1 MSAKVR
7 LKKLEQLLLDGRQ
20 KTPSSLSVETL
31 LDILVCLFNECSSS
45 PLKREKHVTEFLE
58 WVKPFTSTVKDM
70 RLHRDDFEMLKVIGR
85 GAFGE
90 VAVVKM
96 KNTERIYAMKILNK
110 WEMLKRAETACFRE
124 ERDVLVN
131 GDCQWITTLH
141 YAFQD
146 DNYLY
151 LVMDYYVG
159 GDLLT
164 LLSKFED
171 RLPEDMAKFYVAEM
185 VLAIHS
191 IHQQHY
197 VHRDIKPDNV
207 LLDMNGHIRL
217 ADFGSCLRMMP
228 DGTVQSSVAVGTPD
242 YISPEIL
249 QAMED
254 GMGKYGPECDWWSL
268 GVCMYEMLYGETP
281 FYAESLVETYGKI
294 MNHEERFQ
302 FPSHITDV
310 SEDAK
315 DLMQRLICSR
325 ERRLGQNGI
334 EEFKKHPF
342 FSGIDWENI
351 RSTEAPYI
359 PDVSSPSDTSNFD
372 VDDDV
377 LKNPD
382 IAPPISHTGF
392 TGQHLPFVGFT
403 YTTDSCF
410 SDRGQLR
417 LTALADG
424 GSGEDLQ
431 PLKDGGLQ
439 LEAFERRIRS
449 LEQEKQELSRK
460 LQESTQAVQSLHG
473 SGRGTSTL
481 GRDKEIKKLN
491 EEIERL
497 KKKLADS
504 DRLEHQLEEAV
515 TLRQD
520 YESSSTKLKALDK
533 QVKNLRQEKDDVN
546 KQLVEALE
554 RLKSQT
560 KELKDAHQQRKLAM
574 QEFSELNER
583 MAELRSH
590 KQRLSRQLRDKEEE
604 MEVLMQKLDGMRQDI
619 RKTEK
624 ARKELEA
631 QLEDARAEASKERK
645 LREHSEVYSKQLES
659 ELETLKVKQG
669 TGRASNVS
677 AETQQELTKVKSE
690 LDKKILFYEEELVK
704 RDACHGTELK
714 NLRKELHDSESQQVS
729 LQKEL
734 LVLKDKLEKA
744 NKERQMEMDEALGSL
759 KEKYER
765 ERSLLTEENRK
776 LTSETDRLCT
786 FVDKLTTQNRQL
798 EDELQ
803 DLASKKESVA
813 QWEAQIAE
821 IIQWVSD
828 EKDARG
834 YLQALAS
841 KMTEELES
849 LRSSSLGSR
858 HLDPLWKVRR
868 SQKLDM
874 SARLELQSALDA
886 EIRAKQLVQEELRKV
901 KAANIS
907 FESKLKDAE
916 VKNRELEEQL
926 ESMKKDLE
934 ESRTRSDRGLK
945 LPDFQDSIFE
955 YFNTS
960 PLAHDLTFRTSSVGE
975 VDAAP
980 QKTDVPSPSP
990 SAASEQDEPVKPPAT
1005 TPTTPSPAY
1014 QSSLLTAPKPKAH
1027 QLSIKTFSSPTQCT
1041 HCTSLM
1047 VGLIRQGY
1055 ACEVCSFICHVSC
1068 KDNAPQVCPIP
1079 PEQAKRPLGI
1089 DVQRG
1094 IGTAYKGFVRIPKP
1108 TGVKKGWQ
1116 RAYAVVCDC
1125 KLFLYEVPEGKSTQP
1140 GVVASQVLDLRDDE
1154 FSVSSVLASDV
1165 IHATR
1170 KDVPCI
1176 FRVTSSTLGSPARAV
1191 SLLVLA
1197 ESEAEKRK
1205 WVGILEG
1212 LQSILAKNRLKNRVV
1227 HVLHEAYDSNLPAI
1241 KTTLSAAIIDR
1252 ERIALG
1258 TEEGLFV
1265 VEVTRDVIVRAAD
1278 CKKVHQIETVPQ
1290 EKMVVLLCG
1299 RNRHVHLHPWGA
1311 LDGAEPGFDVKL
1323 AETKGC
1329 QALSVGSLRPGGTAY
1344 MMAAVKRQ
1352 VLCYEIT
1359 RAKPYARRMWEV
1371 QAPGVVQWLGMVRGR
1386 VCVGY
1391 PSGFALLALQSE
1403 VAPVSL
1409 VSPADPSLAFLA
1421 QQPLDA
1427 LHAMEVGANELLL
1440 CFSQLGIYV
1449 DGQGRRSRTQELM
1462 WPATPLACSSN
1473 STYLTVY
1480 SDYGVD
1486 VFDVHTTEWVQ
1497 TISLR
1502 KIRPL
1507 NVEGSL
1513 NLLGSEQPRLIYFR
1527 NNAAEGCELTIPE
1540 TSDNIRKLMVRTRS
1554 KRKFLFKV
1562 PEEERLQQRR
1572 EMLRDPEMR
1581 SKLIS
1586 NPTNFNHVAHMG
1598 PGDGMQVLMDLP
1610 LSSETPSPS
1619 SSRHHALIS
1628 PPTNFE
1634 HVYHMSPA
1642 SAGLYLQKEA
1652 SSQQSLPQ
1660 LSSSSSSP
1668 STSSLGRS
1676 VMPSSQDDLTKDKP
1690 RPLSSISRQTRSKTH
1705 ITRTASGGGEFIGA
1719 GSSRNISDP
1728 DQDFEREPD
1737 SDSTKHSTPSNSSN
1751 PSSPPSPNSPH
1762 RSQLTLDGLEHTLD
1776 G

>member
-7 LKKLEQLLLDGRQ
+7 LKKLEQLLVDGTQ
-20 KTPSSLSVETL
+20 KNASSLSVETL
-31 LDILVCLFNECSSS
+31 LDILICLYNECSNSH
-45 PLKREKHVTEFLE
+45 LKREKHVTDFLE
-58 WVKPFTSTVKDM
+58 WVKPFTTTVKEM
-70 RLHRDDFEMLKVIGR
+70 RLHREDFEMLKVIGR

-96 KNTERIYAMKILNK
+96 KNTERVYAMKILNK

-124 ERDVLVN
+124 ERNVLVN

-146 DNYLY
+146 DNFLY

-171 RLPEDMAKFYVAEM
+171 RLPEDMSKFYVAEM

-217 ADFGSCLRMMP
+217 ADFGSCLKMML
-228 DGTVQSSVAVGTPD
+228 DGTVKSSVAVGTPD

-302 FPSHITDV
+302 FPSNITDV

-315 DLMQRLICSR
+315 DLISNLICGR

-334 EEFKKHPF
+334 GDFKDHPF
-342 FSGIDWENI
+342 FAGIDWDHI

-372 VDDDV
+372 VDDDI

-382 IAPPISHTGF
+382 IAPPVTHTGF

-410 SDRGQLR
+410 SDCGSVNRAGLS
-417 LTALADG
+417 DG
-424 GSGEDLQ
+424 GSQE
-431 PLKDGGLQ
+431 GGPRDQERELGV
-439 LEAFERRIRS
+439 EVFERRIRR

-460 LQESTQAVQSLHG
+460 LQESTQAAQSLHG
-473 SGRGTSTL
+473 PGRGASTQ
-481 GRDKEIKKLN
+481 GRDKEMKKLN

-504 DRLEHQLEEAV
+504 DKLEHQLEEVV

-520 YESSSTKLKALDK
+520 FESSSSKLKTLDK
-533 QVKNLRQEKDDVN
+533 QVKALRLQKEEIH
-546 KQLVEALE
+546 KQLVESLE

-560 KELKDAHQQRKLAM
+560 KELKEAHSQRKLAL
-574 QEFSELNER
+574 QEFSELSER
-583 MAELRSH
+583 MAELRST

-604 MEVLMQKLDGMRQDI
+604 MDAAVKKVDAMRQDI

-631 QLEDARAEASKERK
+631 QLEDAKAEASKQHK
-645 LREHSEVYSKQLES
+645 LREHSEVYSKQLEMD
-659 ELETLKVKQG
+659 LENLKVKQLG
-669 TGRASNVS
+669 SVRVS
-677 AETQQELTKVKSE
+677 GSSSPGLLQELSKVKSE
-690 LDKKILFYEEELVK
+690 LDKKVLFYEEELV
-704 RDACHGTELK
+704 RCEASHTSELK
-714 NLRKELHDSESQQVS
+714 GLRKELYDSEGQQLS
-729 LQKEL
+729 LNKEL
-734 LVLKDKLEKA
+734 RVLKDKLEKA
-744 NKERQMEMDEALGSL
+744 KKERQTEMDEAVGAL
-759 KEKYER
+759 KDKYER
-765 ERSLLTEENRK
+765 ERSMLTEDNSK
-776 LTSETDRLCT
+776 LTAETDRLCT
-786 FVDKLTTQNRQL
+786 FVDKLTAQNRQL

-813 QWEAQIAE
+813 HWEAQIAE

-849 LRSSSLGSR
+849 LRCSSLGSR
-858 HLDPLWKVRR
+858 PLDPLWKVRR

-874 SARLELQSALDA
+874 SARLELQLALDA
-886 EIRAKQLVQEELRKV
+886 EIRAKQLVQEELRKF

-907 FESKLKDAE
+907 FESKLKDSE
-916 VKNRELEEQL
+916 SRSREMAEQL

-934 ESRTRSDRGLK
+934 SRSRSVKGMK

-955 YFNTS
+955 YFKTS
-960 PLAHDLTFRTSSVGE
+960 PLAHDLTFRVSVSLHVSLSSITCQKQTLIATVSFHTHERPRSPPPLSVSWGTE
-975 VDAAP
+975 YFFSRSDTAARHC
-980 QKTDVPSPSP
+980 TACILVNEYSLSPSL
-990 SAASEQDEPVKPPAT
+990 
-1005 TPTTPSPAY
+1005 SP
-1014 QSSLLTAPKPKAH
+1014 
-1027 QLSIKTFSSPTQCT
+1027 
-1041 HCTSLM
+1041 
-1047 VGLIRQGY
+1047 
-1055 ACEVCSFICHVSC
+1055 VCSFICHVSC
-1068 KDNAPQVCPIP
+1068 KDNAPLVCPIP
-1079 PEQAKRPLGI
+1079 PEQAKRPLGV

-1094 IGTAYKGFVRIPKP
+1094 IGTTYKGFVRIPKP

-1140 GVVASQVLDLRDDE
+1140 GVVTSQVLDLRDEE
-1154 FSVSSVLASDV
+1154 FSVSSVMASDV

-1176 FRVTSSTLGSPARAV
+1176 FRVTSSLLSSPVCTA

-1212 LQSILAKNRLKNRVV
+1212 LQSILAKNRLRNCVV
-1227 HVLHEAYDSNLPAI
+1227 HVMHEAYNSSLPAI
-1241 KTTLSAAIIDR
+1241 KTMLSAAIVDR

-1278 CKKVHQIETVPQ
+1278 CKKVHQIELIPK
-1290 EKMVVLLCG
+1290 EKMVALLCG

-1311 LDGAEPGFDVKL
+1311 LEGAESAFDIKL
-1323 AETKGC
+1323 TETKGC
-1329 QALSVGSLRPGGTAY
+1329 QALTTGVLRPGGPACLL
-1344 MMAAVKRQ
+1344 AAIKRQ

-1359 RAKPYARRMWEV
+1359 WAKPHHRKLWEV
-1371 QAPGVVQWLGMVRGR
+1371 QAPGVAQWLGMVRER
-1386 VCVGY
+1386 LCVGY
-1391 PSGFALLALQSE
+1391 PSGFALLALQGESS
-1403 VAPVSL
+1403 PVSL
-1409 VSPADPSLAFLA
+1409 VSPGDPSLAFLA

-1427 LHAMEVGANELLL
+1427 LHALEVGTAELLL

-1449 DGQGRRSRTQELM
+1449 DPTGRRSRAQELM
-1462 WPATPLACSSN
+1462 WPATPLACSN
-1473 STYLTVY
+1473 SSYLTVY
-1480 SDYGVD
+1480 SEYGVD
-1486 VFDVHTTEWVQ
+1486 VFDIHTTEWVQ

-1513 NLLGSEQPRLIYFR
+1513 NLLGSEQPRLIYFS
-1527 NNAAEGCELTIPE
+1527 NNSTGDLAIPE
-1540 TSDNIRKLMVRTRS
+1540 TSDNSKKLMMRTRS

-1572 EMLRDPEMR
+1572 EMLRDPELR
-1581 SKLIS
+1581 SKMIS
-1586 NPTNFNHVAHMG
+1586 NPINFNHVAHMG

-1610 LSSETPSPS
+1610 LVRASTDHLSTQLEPKCLPHIVFITHKQKWPPNP
-1619 SSRHHALIS
+1619 LIS
-1628 PPTNFE
+1628 ADFGG
-1634 HVYHMSPA
+1634 
-1642 SAGLYLQKEA
+1642 AGL
-1652 SSQQSLPQ
+1652 
-1660 LSSSSSSP
+1660 
-1668 STSSLGRS
+1668 
-1676 VMPSSQDDLTKDKP
+1676 
-1690 RPLSSISRQTRSKTH
+1690 
-1705 ITRTASGGGEFIGA
+1705 
-1719 GSSRNISDP
+1719 SRNISDP
-1728 DQDFEREPD
+1728 DGDFEREPD
-1737 SDSTKHSTPSNSSN
+1737 WDSTKHSTPSNS
-1751 PSSPPSPNSPH
+1751 PNFPH
-1762 RSQLTLDGLEHTLD
+1762 RSQLTLDGLEHALD

>member
-7 LKKLEQLLLDGRQ
+7 LKKLEQLLLDGHL
-20 KTPSSLSVETL
+20 KNESSLSVETL
-31 LDILVCLFNECSSS
+31 LDILICLYNECSNS
-45 PLKREKHVTEFLE
+45 PLRREKNVSEFLE
-58 WVKPFTSTVKDM
+58 WVKPFTTAVKEM

-96 KNTERIYAMKILNK
+96 KNTERVYAMKILNK

-124 ERDVLVN
+124 ERNVLVN

-171 RLPEDMAKFYVAEM
+171 RLPEDMAKFYLAEM

-191 IHQQHY
+191 IHQHHY

-217 ADFGSCLRMMP
+217 ADFGSCLKMMD
-228 DGTVQSSVAVGTPD
+228 DGTVKSSVAVGTPD

-302 FPSHITDV
+302 FPSHIPDV
-310 SEDAK
+310 SEEAK
-315 DLMQRLICSR
+315 DLIQRLICSR
-325 ERRLGQNGI
+325 ERRLGQSGM
-334 EEFKKHPF
+334 EDFKQHPF
-342 FSGIDWENI
+342 FSGIDWGNI
-351 RSTEAPYI
+351 RNTDAPYI

-382 IAPPISHTGF
+382 VVPPGSHTGF
-392 TGQHLPFVGFT
+392 TGLHLPFVGFT
-403 YTTDSCF
+403 YTTESCF
-410 SDRGQLR
+410 SDRGCLR
-417 LTALADG
+417 RVLHWDG
-424 GSGEDLQ
+424 APSE
-431 PLKDGGLQ
+431 GGLENSVQ
-439 LEAFERRIRS
+439 VEGYERRIKR
-449 LEQEKQELSRK
+449 LEQEKLELSRK

-473 SGRGTSTL
+473 SGRGL
-481 GRDKEIKKLN
+481 GAANRDKEIKKLN

-504 DRLEHQLEEAV
+504 DRLEHRLEEAV
-515 TLRQD
+515 TLRQEF
-520 YESSSTKLKALDK
+520 ESSSGKMKALDK
-533 QVKNLRQEKDDVN
+533 QVKALKQEKEEIH
-546 KQLVEALE
+546 KQLVESLE

-590 KQRLSRQLRDKEEE
+590 KQKLSRQLRDKEEE
-604 MEVLMQKLDGMRQDI
+604 MEVVTQKTDSMRQEI
-619 RKTEK
+619 RRTEK

-631 QLEDARAEASKERK
+631 QLEDASAEASKERK
-645 LREHSEVYSKQLES
+645 LREHSDSYAKQLES
-659 ELETLKVKQG
+659 ELEALKVKQG
-669 TGRASNVS
+669 GRLAGVNLHT
-677 AETQQELTKVKSE
+677 EQELCKLRSE
-690 LDKKILFYEEELVK
+690 LDKKILFYEEELV
-704 RDACHGTELK
+704 RRETSHSIELK
-714 NLRKELHDSESQQVS
+714 NLRKELQDSEGHQ
-729 LQKEL
+729 LTLNKDL
-734 LVLKDKLEKA
+734 LMLKDKLEKA
-744 NKERQMEMDEALGSL
+744 RRDRQSEMEEAVGTL
-759 KEKYER
+759 KDKYER
-765 ERSLLTEENRK
+765 ERTMLTEDNKK
-776 LTSETDRLCT
+776 LTSETDRLCS
-786 FVDKLTTQNRQL
+786 FVDKLTAQNRQL

-803 DLASKKESVA
+803 DLAAKKESVA
-813 QWEAQIAE
+813 HWEAQIAE

-834 YLQALAS
+834 YLQALTS

-849 LRSSSLGSR
+849 LRNSNLGSR
-858 HLDPLWKVRR
+858 TLDPLWKVRR

-886 EIRAKQLVQEELRKV
+886 EIRAKQLVQEELRNV

-907 FESKLKDAE
+907 FESKLKESEARS
-916 VKNRELEEQL
+916 REMQEKLEI
-926 ESMKKDLE
+926 MKKDLE
-934 ESRTRSDRGLK
+934 ESRFRTDKGLK

-960 PLAHDLTFRTSSVGE
+960 PLAHDLTFRTSSISELDTSLLKPE
-975 VDAAP
+975 VSPTLCVATAP
-980 QKTDVPSPSP
+980 
-990 SAASEQDEPVKPPAT
+990 DEPVKPLQAAPAAA
-1005 TPTTPSPAY
+1005 SPVFQAT
-1014 QSSLLTAPKPKAH
+1014 SLSLPKPKAH
-1027 QLSIKTFSSPTQCT
+1027 ELSIKTFSSPTQCT

-1047 VGLIRQGY
+1047 VGLMRQGY
-1055 ACEVCSFICHVSC
+1055 ACDVCSFICHVSC
-1068 KDNAPQVCPIP
+1068 RDNAPLVCPIP

-1094 IGTAYKGFVRIPKP
+1094 IGTAYKGYVRIPKP
-1108 TGVKKGWQ
+1108 TGVKRGWQ

-1125 KLFLYEVPEGKSTQP
+1125 KLFLYDVPEGKSTQP
-1140 GVVASQVLDLRDDE
+1140 GVVASQVLDLRDEE

-1176 FRVTSSTLGSPARAV
+1176 FRVTSSLLSSPPKTC

-1212 LQSILAKNRLKNRVV
+1212 LQNILKKNQLRNRVV
-1227 HVLHEAYDSNLPAI
+1227 HIPQEAYDSTLPAI
-1241 KTTLSAAIIDR
+1241 KVTLSAAVVDR
-1252 ERIALG
+1252 ERIVLG
-1258 TEEGLFV
+1258 TEDGLYV

-1278 CKKVHQIETVPQ
+1278 CKKVYQIELIPK
-1290 EKMVVLLCG
+1290 EKIIVLVCG
-1299 RNRHVHLHPWGA
+1299 RSHHVHLLPWAA
-1311 LDGAEPGFDVKL
+1311 LDGGDTNFDIKL
-1323 AETKGC
+1323 PDTKGC
-1329 QALSVGSLRPGGTAY
+1329 QALITGALRPGGPTCLLV
-1344 MMAAVKRQ
+1344 AVKRQ
-1352 VLCYEIT
+1352 VQCYEISRT
-1359 RAKPYARRMWEV
+1359 KPHHRKLCEV
-1371 QAPGVVQWLGMVRGR
+1371 QAPGSVQCMALLRGR
-1386 VCVGY
+1386 LCVGY
-1391 PSGFALLALQSE
+1391 PSGFCLLSVQGE
-1403 VAPVSL
+1403 GPTTSL
-1409 VSPADPSLAFLA
+1409 VNPSDGSLAFLG

-1427 LHAMEVGANELLL
+1427 LLIVEVGPEENLL
-1440 CFSQLGIYV
+1440 CFSQLGVYV
-1449 DGQGRRSRTQELM
+1449 DLQGRRSRTQELM
-1462 WPATPLACSSN
+1462 WPATPLACSS
-1473 STYLTVY
+1473 SSSYLTVY
-1480 SDYGVD
+1480 SEYGLD
-1486 VFDVHTTEWVQ
+1486 VFDVNSMEWIQ
-1497 TISLR
+1497 TIALT

-1507 NVEGSL
+1507 NVPGTL
-1513 NLLGSEQPRLIYFR
+1513 NLLSSEQPRLIYFSSSYS
-1527 NNAAEGCELTIPE
+1527 AADLAVPE
-1540 TSDNIRKLMVRTRS
+1540 TSDNSKKQMVRTRS
-1554 KRKFLFKV
+1554 KRRFVFKV

-1572 EMLRDPEMR
+1572 EMLRDPGLR
-1581 SKLIS
+1581 SKMIS
-1586 NPTNFNHVAHMG
+1586 NPINFNHVAHMG

-1610 LSSETPSPS
+1610 LSVLPPSQEEPCRERPRPVS
-1619 SSRHHALIS
+1619 SSMSRHHQHS
-1628 PPTNFE
+1628 
-1634 HVYHMSPA
+1634 
-1642 SAGLYLQKEA
+1642 
-1652 SSQQSLPQ
+1652 
-1660 LSSSSSSP
+1660 
-1668 STSSLGRS
+1668 
-1676 VMPSSQDDLTKDKP
+1676 
-1690 RPLSSISRQTRSKTH
+1690 RSKTY
-1705 ITRTASGGGEFIGA
+1705 ITQTASGGGEFGGA
-1719 GSSRNISDP
+1719 VSSSSRSISDP
-1728 DQDFEREPD
+1728 DQDFEKEPD

-1762 RSQLTLDGLEHTLD
+1762 RSQLTLDGLDHSTFD
-1776 G
+1776 V

>member
-7 LKKLEQLLLDGRQ
+7 LKKLEQLLVDG
-20 KTPSSLSVETL
+20 TPNNASSLSVETL
-31 LDILVCLFNECSSS
+31 LDILICLYNECSNS
-45 PLKREKHVTEFLE
+45 PLKREKHVTDFLE
-58 WVKPFTSTVKDM
+58 WVKPFTTTVKEM

-96 KNTERIYAMKILNK
+96 KNTERVYAMKILNK

-124 ERDVLVN
+124 ERNVLVN

-146 DNYLY
+146 DNFLY

-171 RLPEDMAKFYVAEM
+171 RLPEDMSKFYVAEM

-207 LLDMNGHIRL
+207 LLDMKGHIRL
-217 ADFGSCLRMMP
+217 ADFGSCLKMMQ

-302 FPSHITDV
+302 FPSNICDV

-315 DLMQRLICSR
+315 DLISRLICGR

-334 EEFKKHPF
+334 GDFKDHPF
-342 FSGIDWENI
+342 FAGIDWEHI

-372 VDDDV
+372 VDDDI

-382 IAPPISHTGF
+382 IAPPVTHSGF

-410 SDRGQLR
+410 SDRGSVNRAGLSDRSSQ
-417 LTALADG
+417 DG
-424 GSGEDLQ
+424 GGEEGVPPDQ
-431 PLKDGGLQ
+431 EGGLEV
-439 LEAFERRIRS
+439 EAFERRIRR
-449 LEQEKQELSRK
+449 LEQEKQELNRK

-473 SGRGTSTL
+473 PGRGASTL
-481 GRDKEIKKLN
+481 GRDKEMKKLN
-491 EEIERL
+491 EEIDRL

-520 YESSSTKLKALDK
+520 YESSSSKLKALDK
-533 QVKNLRQEKDDVN
+533 QVKALRQEKEDIH
-546 KQLVEALE
+546 KQLVESLE

-560 KELKDAHQQRKLAM
+560 KELKEAHSQRKLAL
-574 QEFSELNER
+574 QEFSELSER
-583 MAELRSH
+583 MAELRST

-604 MEVLMQKLDGMRQDI
+604 MDAAVQKVDAMRQDI

-631 QLEDARAEASKERK
+631 QLDDAKAEASKERK
-645 LREHSEVYSKQLES
+645 LRDHSEVYSKQLEM
-659 ELETLKVKQG
+659 ELETLKVKQQG
-669 TGRASNVS
+669 SGRGAGSS
-677 AETQQELTKVKSE
+677 SPELQQELSKVKSE
-690 LDKKILFYEEELVK
+690 LDKKVLFYEEELV
-704 RDACHGTELK
+704 RREASHTSELK
-714 NLRKELHDSESQQVS
+714 GLRKELHDSEGQQLS
-729 LQKEL
+729 LHKEL
-734 LVLKDKLEKA
+734 LMLKDKLEKA
-744 NKERQMEMDEALGSL
+744 KRERQTETDEAVGAL
-759 KEKYER
+759 KDKYER
-765 ERSLLTEENRK
+765 ERSMLTDDNRK
-776 LTSETDRLCT
+776 LTTEADRLCT
-786 FVDKLTTQNRQL
+786 FVDKLTAQNRQL

-813 QWEAQIAE
+813 HWEAQIAE

-849 LRSSSLGSR
+849 LRSSSLGPR
-858 HLDPLWKVRR
+858 PLDPLWKVRR

-901 KAANIS
+901 KASNIS
-907 FESKLKDAE
+907 FESKLKDSE
-916 VKNRELEEQL
+916 SRSRDMVEQL
-926 ESMKKDLE
+926 EIMKKDLE
-934 ESRTRSDRGLK
+934 ESRSRSDKGLK

-960 PLAHDLTFRTSSVGE
+960 PLAHDLTFRTSSVSE
-975 VDAAP
+975 IDATP
-980 QKTDVPSPSP
+980 QKSDVPSSSP
-990 SAASEQDEPVKPPAT
+990 SVASEQDVSV
-1005 TPTTPSPAY
+1005 PSCAHTHTHFRPY
-1014 QSSLLTAPKPKAH
+1014 RTSLPDILSPDPKAH

-1140 GVVASQVLDLRDDE
+1140 GVVTSQVLDLRDEE

-1176 FRVTSSTLGSPARAV
+1176 FRVTSSLLSSPAGAV

-1197 ESEAEKRK
+1197 ESEVEKKK
-1205 WVGILEG
+1205 WMGILES
-1212 LQSILAKNRLKNRVV
+1212 LQSILAKNRLRNRVV
-1227 HVLHEAYDSNLPAI
+1227 HVLHEAYDSSLPAI
-1241 KTTLSAAIIDR
+1241 KTTLCAAIVDR

-1278 CKKVHQIETVPQ
+1278 CKKVHQMELIPK
-1290 EKMVVLLCG
+1290 EKMMALLCG
-1299 RNRHVHLHPWGA
+1299 RNRHVHLHPWGV
-1311 LDGAEPGFDVKL
+1311 LEGAEAAFDIKL
-1323 AETKGC
+1323 TETKGC
-1329 QALSVGSLRPGGTAY
+1329 QALTTGVLRPGGPACLL
-1344 MMAAVKRQ
+1344 AAVKRQ

-1359 RAKPYARRMWEV
+1359 RAKPHHRKLWEV
-1371 QAPGVVQWLGMVRGR
+1371 QAPGVAQWLGMVRER
-1386 VCVGY
+1386 LCVGY
-1391 PSGFALLALQSE
+1391 PSGFALLALQGESS
-1403 VAPVSL
+1403 PVSL
-1409 VSPADPSLAFLA
+1409 VSPGDPSLSFLA

-1427 LHAMEVGANELLL
+1427 LHALEVGTTELLL

-1449 DGQGRRSRTQELM
+1449 DPTGKRSRAQELM

-1473 STYLTVY
+1473 SSYLTVY
-1480 SDYGVD
+1480 SEYGVD
-1486 VFDVHTTEWVQ
+1486 VFDIHTTEWVQ

-1502 KIRPL
+1502 KLRPL

-1513 NLLGSEQPRLIYFR
+1513 NLLGSEQPRLIYFS
-1527 NNAAEGCELTIPE
+1527 NNSTEGDLAIPE
-1540 TSDNIRKLMVRTRS
+1540 TSDNSKKLMVRTRS

-1572 EMLRDPEMR
+1572 EMLRDPELR

-1586 NPTNFNHVAHMG
+1586 NPINFNHVAHMG

-1610 LSSETPSPS
+1610 LS
-1619 SSRHHALIS
+1619 
-1628 PPTNFE
+1628 
-1634 HVYHMSPA
+1634 
-1642 SAGLYLQKEA
+1642 
-1652 SSQQSLPQ
+1652 
-1660 LSSSSSSP
+1660 
-1668 STSSLGRS
+1668 
-1676 VMPSSQDDLTKDKP
+1676 VMHSSQDDPAKDKP
-1690 RPLSSISRQTRSKTH
+1690 RPLSSISRQQRSMSH
-1705 ITRTASGGGEFIGA
+1705 ITRTASGGADFGGA

-1728 DQDFEREPD
+1728 DGDFEREPD
-1737 SDSTKHSTPSNSSN
+1737 SDSTKHSTLSNSSD

-1762 RSQLTLDGLEHTLD
+1762 RSQQTLDGLEHTLD

>member
-7 LKKLEQLLLDGRQ
+7 LKKLEQLLLDGHQ
-20 KTPSSLSVETL
+20 KNDKSLSVETL
-31 LDILVCLFNECSSS
+31 LDILICLYNECSNS
-45 PLKREKHVTEFLE
+45 PLKREKHVTDFLE
-58 WVKPFTSTVKDM
+58 WVKPFTTTVKEM

-96 KNTERIYAMKILNK
+96 KHTERVYAMKILNK

-124 ERDVLVN
+124 ERNVLVN

-191 IHQQHY
+191 IHQQRY

-217 ADFGSCLRMMP
+217 ADFGSCLKMMQ

-302 FPSHITDV
+302 FPSHITDM
-310 SEDAK
+310 SEEAK
-315 DLMQRLICSR
+315 DLIQQLICSR
-325 ERRLGQNGI
+325 EHRLGQHGI

-351 RSTEAPYI
+351 RNTEAPYI

-382 IAPPISHTGF
+382 IAPPVSHTGF

-410 SDRGQLR
+410 SDRSSVR
-417 LTALADG
+417 RVALADG
-424 GSGEDLQ
+424 GAGEDLQ
-431 PLKDGGLQ
+431 DGGLQ
-439 LEAFERRIRS
+439 VEAFEKRIRC
-449 LEQEKQELSRK
+449 LEQEKQELNRK

-473 SGRGTSTL
+473 SGRGAGTL

-491 EEIERL
+491 EEIDRL

-520 YESSSTKLKALDK
+520 FESSSSKLKALDK
-533 QVKNLRQEKDDVN
+533 QVKALKQEKEDIH
-546 KQLVEALE
+546 KQLMESLD

-583 MAELRSH
+583 MAELRSQ

-604 MEVLMQKLDGMRQDI
+604 MEVVMPKIDAMRQDI

-624 ARKELEA
+624 ARKELES

-659 ELETLKVKQG
+659 ELEMLKVKQG
-669 TGRASNVS
+669 TGRASGPS
-677 AETQQELTKVKSE
+677 SETQQELTKLKSE
-690 LDKKILFYEEELVK
+690 LDKKVLFYEEELV
-704 RDACHGTELK
+704 RHDASHTTELK
-714 NLRKELHDSESQQVS
+714 NLRKELHDSEGQQLS
-729 LQKEL
+729 LNKEL

-744 NKERQMEMDEALGSL
+744 KRERQTEMDEAMGAL
-759 KEKYER
+759 KEKFER
-765 ERSLLTEENRK
+765 ERNLLSEENRK
-776 LTSETDRLCT
+776 LTAETDRLCN
-786 FVDKLTTQNRQL
+786 FVDKLTAQNRQL

-813 QWEAQIAE
+813 HWEAQIAE

-858 HLDPLWKVRR
+858 TLDPLWKVRR

-874 SARLELQSALDA
+874 SARLELQSALEA
-886 EIRAKQLVQEELRKV
+886 EIRAKQLVQDELRKV

-907 FESKLKDAE
+907 FESKLKDTEA
-916 VKNRELEEQL
+916 KNKELEEQL
-926 ESMKKDLE
+926 ENMKKEME
-934 ESRTRSDRGLK
+934 ESRSRSDKGLK

-960 PLAHDLTFRTSSVGE
+960 PLAHDLTFRVSVSDSIWPSKTDIPTSSLSV
-975 VDAAP
+975 
-980 QKTDVPSPSP
+980 
-990 SAASEQDEPVKPPAT
+990 ASEQDV
-1005 TPTTPSPAY
+1005 S
-1014 QSSLLTAPKPKAH
+1014 PKAH

-1047 VGLIRQGY
+1047 VGQIRQGY

-1068 KDNAPQVCPIP
+1068 KDYAPQVCPIP

-1140 GVVASQVLDLRDDE
+1140 GVMASQVLDLRDEE

-1165 IHATR
+1165 IHASR
-1170 KDVPCI
+1170 KDIPCI
-1176 FRVTSSTLGSPARAV
+1176 FRVSSSASNSPVRPV
-1191 SLLVLA
+1191 PLLVLA

-1212 LQSILAKNRLKNRVV
+1212 LQNILAKNRLKNRVV
-1227 HVLHEAYDSNLPAI
+1227 HVLHEAYDSSLPAI
-1241 KTTLSAAIIDR
+1241 KTTLSAAIVDR

-1258 TEEGLFV
+1258 TEDGLFV
-1265 VEVTRDVIVRAAD
+1265 VEITRDVIVRAAD
-1278 CKKVHQIETVPQ
+1278 CKRVCQIELMPK
-1290 EKMVVLLCG
+1290 EKMVALLSG
-1299 RNRHVHLHPWGA
+1299 RNRHVHLYPWAALEGA
-1311 LDGAEPGFDVKL
+1311 DVNFDAKL
-1323 AETKGC
+1323 TDTKGC
-1329 QALSVGSLRPGGTAY
+1329 QAMTIGNLRPGGPACLL
-1344 MMAAVKRQ
+1344 AGVKR
-1352 VLCYEIT
+1352 
-1359 RAKPYARRMWEV
+1359 
-1371 QAPGVVQWLGMVRGR
+1371 
-1386 VCVGY
+1386 
-1391 PSGFALLALQSE
+1391 
-1403 VAPVSL
+1403 L
-1409 VSPADPSLAFLA
+1409 VIL
-1421 QQPLDA
+1421 
-1427 LHAMEVGANELLL
+1427 
-1440 CFSQLGIYV
+1440 YV
-1449 DGQGRRSRTQELM
+1449 DATGRRSRTQELM
-1462 WPATPLACSSN
+1462 WPATPLACSKCSN
-1473 STYLTVY
+1473 SNYLTVY

-1502 KIRPL
+1502 GIRPL

-1513 NLLGSEQPRLIYFR
+1513 NLFGSEQPHLIYF
-1527 NNAAEGCELTIPE
+1527 NNNSSGLIPPY
-1540 TSDNIRKLMVRTRS
+1540 THFTMST
-1554 KRKFLFKV
+1554 
-1562 PEEERLQQRR
+1562 
-1572 EMLRDPEMR
+1572 
-1581 SKLIS
+1581 
-1586 NPTNFNHVAHMG
+1586 H
-1598 PGDGMQVLMDLP
+1598 
-1610 LSSETPSPS
+1610 
-1619 SSRHHALIS
+1619 IS
-1628 PPTNFE
+1628 P
-1634 HVYHMSPA
+1634 
-1642 SAGLYLQKEA
+1642 
-1652 SSQQSLPQ
+1652 
-1660 LSSSSSSP
+1660 
-1668 STSSLGRS
+1668 
-1676 VMPSSQDDLTKDKP
+1676 
-1690 RPLSSISRQTRSKTH
+1690 TH
-1705 ITRTASGGGEFIGA
+1705 
-1719 GSSRNISDP
+1719 
-1728 DQDFEREPD
+1728 
-1737 SDSTKHSTPSNSSN
+1737 
-1751 PSSPPSPNSPH
+1751 
-1762 RSQLTLDGLEHTLD
+1762 
-1776 G
+1776 

>member
-7 LKKLEQLLLDGRQ
+7 LKKLEQLLLDGHL
-20 KTPSSLSVETL
+20 KNESSLSVETL
-31 LDILVCLFNECSSS
+31 LDILICLYNECSNS
-45 PLKREKHVTEFLE
+45 PLRREKNVSEFLE
-58 WVKPFTSTVKDM
+58 WVKPFTTAVKEM

-96 KNTERIYAMKILNK
+96 KNTERVYAMKILNK

-124 ERDVLVN
+124 ERNVLVN

-171 RLPEDMAKFYVAEM
+171 RLPEDMAKFYLAEM

-191 IHQQHY
+191 IHQHHY

-217 ADFGSCLRMMP
+217 ADFGSCLKMMD
-228 DGTVQSSVAVGTPD
+228 DGTVKSSVAVGTPD

-302 FPSHITDV
+302 FPSHIPDV
-310 SEDAK
+310 SEEAK
-315 DLMQRLICSR
+315 DLIQRLICSR
-325 ERRLGQNGI
+325 ERRLGQSGM
-334 EEFKKHPF
+334 EDFKQHPF
-342 FSGIDWENI
+342 FSGIDWGNI
-351 RSTEAPYI
+351 RNTEAPYI

-382 IAPPISHTGF
+382 VVPPGSHTGF
-392 TGQHLPFVGFT
+392 TGLHLPFVGFT
-403 YTTDSCF
+403 YTTESCF
-410 SDRGQLR
+410 SDRGCLR
-417 LTALADG
+417 RLLHWDG
-424 GSGEDLQ
+424 APSE
-431 PLKDGGLQ
+431 GGLENSVQ
-439 LEAFERRIRS
+439 VEGYERRIKR
-449 LEQEKQELSRK
+449 LEQEKLELSRK

-473 SGRGTSTL
+473 SGRGL
-481 GRDKEIKKLN
+481 GAANRDKEMKKLN

-504 DRLEHQLEEAV
+504 DRLEHRLEEAV
-515 TLRQD
+515 TLRQEF
-520 YESSSTKLKALDK
+520 ESSSGKMKALDK
-533 QVKNLRQEKDDVN
+533 QVKALKQEKEEIH
-546 KQLVEALE
+546 KQLVESLE

-590 KQRLSRQLRDKEEE
+590 KQKLSRQLRDKEEE
-604 MEVLMQKLDGMRQDI
+604 MEVVTQKTDSMRQEI
-619 RKTEK
+619 RRTEK

-631 QLEDARAEASKERK
+631 QLEDASAEASKERK
-645 LREHSEVYSKQLES
+645 LREHSDSYAKQLES
-659 ELETLKVKQG
+659 ELEALKVKQG
-669 TGRASNVS
+669 GRLAGVNLHT
-677 AETQQELTKVKSE
+677 EQELCKLRSE
-690 LDKKILFYEEELVK
+690 LDKKILFYEEELV
-704 RDACHGTELK
+704 RRETSHSIELK
-714 NLRKELHDSESQQVS
+714 NLRKELQDSEGHQ
-729 LQKEL
+729 LTLNKDL
-734 LVLKDKLEKA
+734 LMLKDKLEKA
-744 NKERQMEMDEALGSL
+744 RRDRQSEMEEAVVTL
-759 KEKYER
+759 KDKYER
-765 ERSLLTEENRK
+765 ERTMLTDDNKK
-776 LTSETDRLCT
+776 LTSETDRLCS
-786 FVDKLTTQNRQL
+786 FVDKLTAQNRQL

-803 DLASKKESVA
+803 DLAAKKESVA
-813 QWEAQIAE
+813 HWEAQIAE

-834 YLQALAS
+834 YLQALTS

-849 LRSSSLGSR
+849 LRNSNLGSR
-858 HLDPLWKVRR
+858 TLDPLWKVRR

-886 EIRAKQLVQEELRKV
+886 EIRAKQLVQEELRNV

-907 FESKLKDAE
+907 FESKLKESEARS
-916 VKNRELEEQL
+916 REMQEKLEI
-926 ESMKKDLE
+926 MKKDLE
-934 ESRTRSDRGLK
+934 ESRFRTDKGLK

-960 PLAHDLTFRTSSVGE
+960 PLAHDLTFRTSSISELDTSLLKPE
-975 VDAAP
+975 VSPTLCVATAP
-980 QKTDVPSPSP
+980 
-990 SAASEQDEPVKPPAT
+990 DEPVKPLQAAPAAA
-1005 TPTTPSPAY
+1005 SPVFQAT
-1014 QSSLLTAPKPKAH
+1014 SLSLPKPKAH
-1027 QLSIKTFSSPTQCT
+1027 ELSIKTFSSPTQCT

-1047 VGLIRQGY
+1047 VGLMRQGY
-1055 ACEVCSFICHVSC
+1055 ACDVCSFICHVSC
-1068 KDNAPQVCPIP
+1068 RDNAPLVCPIP

-1094 IGTAYKGFVRIPKP
+1094 IGTAYKGYVRIPKP
-1108 TGVKKGWQ
+1108 TGVKRGWQ

-1125 KLFLYEVPEGKSTQP
+1125 KLFLYDVPEGKSTQP
-1140 GVVASQVLDLRDDE
+1140 GVVASQVLDLRDEE

-1176 FRVTSSTLGSPARAV
+1176 FRVTSSLLSSPPKTC

-1212 LQSILAKNRLKNRVV
+1212 LQNILKKNQLRNRVV
-1227 HVLHEAYDSNLPAI
+1227 HIPQEAYDSTLPAI
-1241 KTTLSAAIIDR
+1241 KVTLSAAVVDR
-1252 ERIALG
+1252 ERIVLG
-1258 TEEGLFV
+1258 TEDGLYV

-1278 CKKVHQIETVPQ
+1278 CKKVYQIELIPK
-1290 EKMVVLLCG
+1290 EKIIVLVCG
-1299 RNRHVHLHPWGA
+1299 RSHHVHLLPWAA
-1311 LDGAEPGFDVKL
+1311 LDGGDTNFDIKL
-1323 AETKGC
+1323 PDTKGC
-1329 QALSVGSLRPGGTAY
+1329 QALITGALRPGGPTCLLV
-1344 MMAAVKRQ
+1344 AVKRQ
-1352 VLCYEIT
+1352 VQCYEISRT
-1359 RAKPYARRMWEV
+1359 KPHHRKLCEV
-1371 QAPGVVQWLGMVRGR
+1371 QAPGSVQCMALLRGR
-1386 VCVGY
+1386 LCVGY
-1391 PSGFALLALQSE
+1391 PSGFCLLSVQGE
-1403 VAPVSL
+1403 GPTTSL
-1409 VSPADPSLAFLA
+1409 VNPSDGSLAFLG

-1427 LHAMEVGANELLL
+1427 LLIVEVGPEENLL
-1440 CFSQLGIYV
+1440 CFSQLGVYV
-1449 DGQGRRSRTQELM
+1449 DLQGRRSRTQELM
-1462 WPATPLACSSN
+1462 WPATPLACSS
-1473 STYLTVY
+1473 SSSYLTVY
-1480 SDYGVD
+1480 SEYGLD
-1486 VFDVHTTEWVQ
+1486 VFDVNSMEWIQ
-1497 TISLR
+1497 TIALT

-1507 NVEGSL
+1507 NVPGTL
-1513 NLLGSEQPRLIYFR
+1513 NLLSSEQPRLIYFSSSYS
-1527 NNAAEGCELTIPE
+1527 AADLAVPE
-1540 TSDNIRKLMVRTRS
+1540 TSDNSKKQMVRTRS
-1554 KRKFLFKV
+1554 KRRFVFKV

-1572 EMLRDPEMR
+1572 EMLRDPGLR
-1581 SKLIS
+1581 SKMIS
-1586 NPTNFNHVAHMG
+1586 NPINFNHVAHMG

-1610 LSSETPSPS
+1610 LSVLPPSQEEPCRERPRPVS
-1619 SSRHHALIS
+1619 SS
-1628 PPTNFE
+1628 
-1634 HVYHMSPA
+1634 M
-1642 SAGLYLQKEA
+1642 
-1652 SSQQSLPQ
+1652 
-1660 LSSSSSSP
+1660 
-1668 STSSLGRS
+1668 
-1676 VMPSSQDDLTKDKP
+1676 
-1690 RPLSSISRQTRSKTH
+1690 SRQHQHSRSKTY
-1705 ITRTASGGGEFIGA
+1705 ITQTASGGGEFGGA
-1719 GSSRNISDP
+1719 VSSSSRSISDP
-1728 DQDFEREPD
+1728 DQDFEKEPD

-1762 RSQLTLDGLEHTLD
+1762 RSQLTLDGLDHSTFD
-1776 G
+1776 V